1 MEIKESIRN
10 YIKSE
15 LVNNKDHREL
25 SDSDQLIE
33 SGVIDSLGMMK
44 LIGFLEDNHSVQID
58 DMELVPENFSSID
71 AIASLVVKKM
81 A

>member
-15 LVNNKDHREL
+15 LVNNKNHSEL

-44 LIGFLEDNHSVQID
+44 LIGFLEDNHAVQID

-71 AIASLVVKKM
+71 AIASLVEKKI